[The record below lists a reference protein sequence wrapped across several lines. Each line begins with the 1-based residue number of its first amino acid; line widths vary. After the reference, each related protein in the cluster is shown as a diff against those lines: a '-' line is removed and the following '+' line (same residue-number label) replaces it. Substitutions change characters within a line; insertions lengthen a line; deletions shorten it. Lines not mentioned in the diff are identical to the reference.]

1 MTDSRTV
8 LIDKQEDRD
17 MQLRDHRILA
27 VFLIDKM
34 GRSMSF
40 FYRRMF
46 ILGSLEPDRKP
57 FTYLHGITK
66 GEKFHGHN
74 YENILPVMRK
84 LFESPQSKNKLG
96 IRDYY
101 RLGKLTHYVADAF
114 TYPHNRIFQGSLLQH
129 CRYEQELHCE
139 FVSALRRQGTDSG
152 DLQRIRRFQ
161 DIENLHEEY
170 LRHAGGCEADCG
182 YILKV
187 SGMLLKGELQRS
199 PKASFVQKE
208 RLAG

>member
-1 MTDSRTV
+1 MRAAADRPFCLQGAERKESPPFYPVEIKGKSYDTEWFENIRACDDFAWENRKRVFADLIGGKFMTDSRTV

-66 GEKFHGHN
+66 GD
-74 YENILPVMRK
+74 ITM
-84 LFESPQSKNKLG
+84 
-96 IRDYY
+96 
-101 RLGKLTHYVADAF
+101 
-114 TYPHNRIFQGSLLQH
+114 RIF
-129 CRYEQELHCE
+129 CR
-139 FVSALRRQGTDSG
+139 
-152 DLQRIRRFQ
+152 
-161 DIENLHEEY
+161 
-170 LRHAGGCEADCG
+170 
-182 YILKV
+182 
-187 SGMLLKGELQRS
+187 
-199 PKASFVQKE
+199 
-208 RLAG
+208 

>member
-1 MTDSRTV
+1 
-8 LIDKQEDRD
+8 
-17 MQLRDHRILA
+17 
-27 VFLIDKM
+27 
-34 GRSMSF
+34 MSF

-46 ILGSLEPDRKP
+46 ILGSLEPTEILLLICTVSRREKN
-57 FTYLHGITK
+57 FTDITMRI
-66 GEKFHGHN
+66 F
-74 YENILPVMRK
+74 LPVMRK
-84 LFESPQSKNKLG
+84 LFESLRSKDKLG

-199 PKASFVQKE
+199 QRQKFCQKRKTGRIDAASFEKQE
-208 RLAG
+208 REQVK

>member
-84 LFESPQSKNKLG
+84 LFESPQSKDKLG

-114 TYPHNRIFQGSLLQH
+114 TYPHNRIFQGSLL
-129 CRYEQELHCE
+129 CGTADMNKSFTANLFPHCE
-139 FVSALRRQGTDSG
+139 DRGRTAG
-152 DLQRIRRFQ
+152 DLQRTPKISGYRKSARGIPAPCRR
-161 DIENLHEEY
+161 L
-170 LRHAGGCEADCG
+170 
-182 YILKV
+182 
-187 SGMLLKGELQRS
+187 
-199 PKASFVQKE
+199 
-208 RLAG
+208 

>member
-84 LFESPQSKNKLG
+84 LFESPQSK
-96 IRDYY
+96 ISW
-101 RLGKLTHYVADAF
+101 
-114 TYPHNRIFQGSLLQH
+114 GS
-129 CRYEQELHCE
+129 EITIG
-139 FVSALRRQGTDSG
+139 S
-152 DLQRIRRFQ
+152 
-161 DIENLHEEY
+161 EN
-170 LRHAGGCEADCG
+170 
-182 YILKV
+182 
-187 SGMLLKGELQRS
+187 
-199 PKASFVQKE
+199 
-208 RLAG
+208 